1 MARQDSPLA
10 RPRDNSSRSSTLN
23 SRRER
28 WGVGGGMPPVAFTT
42 RRTFSRSKPMWRAIV
57 GTGSPR
63 ARRLQTSALSAS
75 VMADFLVIVHL
86 RHGAT
91 RSPIYRGGALTPRNR
106 TDYRGLGRHTV
117 RREARARHSHPG
129 GARRRRSD
137 LGLRL
142 LTGTVWPVRRR
153 LVISG
158 QWSAGR
164 LHPP

>member
-42 RRTFSRSKPMWRAIV
+42 RRTFSRSKPMWRSIV

-63 ARRLQTSALSAS
+63 PRRLQTSALSAS
-75 VMADFLVIVHL
+75 VMADFLVIVPL

-106 TDYRGLGRHTV
+106 SDYLAFSGPKCDVSSDYRA
-117 RREARARHSHPG
+117 ARQTKEDEI
-129 GARRRRSD
+129 GA
-137 LGLRL
+137 
-142 LTGTVWPVRRR
+142 
-153 LVISG
+153 
-158 QWSAGR
+158 A
-164 LHPP
+164 

>member
-106 TDYRGLGRHTV
+106 SDYRAFAGPKCDVSLDYRA
-117 RREARARHSHPG
+117 ARQ
-129 GARRRRSD
+129 
-137 LGLRL
+137 
-142 LTGTVWPVRRR
+142 TK
-153 LVISG
+153 
-158 QWSAGR
+158 
-164 LHPP
+164 